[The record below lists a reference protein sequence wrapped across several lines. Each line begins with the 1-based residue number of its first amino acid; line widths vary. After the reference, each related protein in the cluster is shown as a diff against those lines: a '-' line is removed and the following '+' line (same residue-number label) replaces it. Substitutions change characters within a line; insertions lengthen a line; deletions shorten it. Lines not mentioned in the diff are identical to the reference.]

1 MKGLKICLIL
11 MPNFEREEVNL
22 SFSFLYSFL
31 NVSQLLEPTFSHK
44 LTVIV
49 QVVRINYPH
58 DVILNVT
65 SLPDKDT
72 VGQK

>member
-1 MKGLKICLIL
+1 
-11 MPNFEREEVNL
+11 MPNFECEEVNL
-22 SFSFLYSFL
+22 SLNFPLFLLKY
-31 NVSQLLEPTFSHK
+31 VSTHEPTFFSHKHK

-65 SLPDKDT
+65 SLSDQDT
-72 VGQK
+72 VG